1 MTSTS
6 AVLHLVR
13 HGESGW
19 NVARRV
25 QGQSAEAPS
34 LTAHGRAQA
43 SAAVELI
50 AELAP
55 HARLVVSSDIPRAR
69 ETALI
74 VAAGLGL
81 PLRWDPGLRE
91 QDLGALEGMT
101 LDEEVDGIRVA
112 DIVEGLWTHPD
123 RRPEGG
129 ESIRGLHRRV
139 HATLARIAAGTS
151 AAEVV
156 VVTHGGPIRVA
167 RVAGCDGLR
176 RVPVENASVTR
187 VAVTAPA
194 WRSLRAS

>member
-1 MTSTS
+1 VTTT
-6 AVLHLVR
+6 ADVLHLVR

-25 QGQSAEAPS
+25 QGQSPEAPS

-81 PLRWDPGLRE
+81 PLRWDAGLRE
-91 QDLGALEGMT
+91 QNLGVLEGREF
-101 LDEEVDGIRVA
+101 DEEVAGVRVA
-112 DIVEGLWTHPD
+112 DTVDGLWAHPD
-123 RRPEGG
+123 RRPSGG
-129 ESIRGLHRRV
+129 ESIRDLHRRV
-139 HATLARIAAGTS
+139 HATLVRLAGRMP

-167 RVAGCDGLR
+167 RVATADGLR
-176 RVPVENASVTR
+176 RLPVENASVTR
-187 VAVTAPA
+187 VAVPAPA
-194 WRSLRAS
+194 WRSQRAS